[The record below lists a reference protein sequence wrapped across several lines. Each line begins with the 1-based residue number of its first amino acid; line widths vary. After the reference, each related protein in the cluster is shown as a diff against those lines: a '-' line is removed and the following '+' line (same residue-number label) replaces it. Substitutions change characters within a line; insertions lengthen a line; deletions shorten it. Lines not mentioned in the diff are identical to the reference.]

1 MAAWQTALRVLCVVG
16 VLSTAGAFSP
26 AGFVPRRLALSSSS
40 LIPPGQVSI
49 ATTKPPRR
57 HLTSRRAS
65 ALNEL
70 FEPGPGESLNGPRFV
85 FVGGKGGVGKTSTS
99 AALAVRLADA
109 GLRVL
114 VVSTDPAHSL
124 GDALALGDTL
134 RESAGAPVPVEGPG
148 EATVRVVLEVK
159 EFVVGRGL
167 RICYHQ
173 PSLIAFSR
181 GHLSSNCTYLPLN
194 LVPGTSFPLSCSPP
208 QHTTTGRIPR
218 RPRSGLESSHGEFRP
233 SSGRL

>member
-1 MAAWQTALRVLCVVG
+1 MAAWQTAFRLIC
-16 VLSTAGAFSP
+16 LSGMLSATVAFSHT
-26 AGFVPRRLALSSSS
+26 GFVPRRLALVRSGPS
-40 LIPPGQVSI
+40 LIPAGHVSL
-49 ATTKPPRR
+49 AAAKPRQR
-57 HLTSRRAS
+57 HLTSRFAG

-148 EATVRVVLEVK
+148 EATVRVVLE
-159 EFVVGRGL
+159 
-167 RICYHQ
+167 
-173 PSLIAFSR
+173 
-181 GHLSSNCTYLPLN
+181 
-194 LVPGTSFPLSCSPP
+194 
-208 QHTTTGRIPR
+208 
-218 RPRSGLESSHGEFRP
+218 
-233 SSGRL
+233 